1 MRDGIT
7 PCVLLFA
14 AFGLALAF
22 APRSAWLPSLGALLS
37 MLAAPSI
44 VSSGRGWLDAAF
56 LGCWISVIIIA
67 GTVQLFRKLP
77 SWAALLLSIDAGA
90 WASAV
95 TSLTDSRL
103 QVLAASPCVLIAWP
117 AVWMTRRY
125 GPIPIRVASSW
136 LIAIAALSGFLQ
148 FLPVTPGYLPD
159 HLE

>member
-7 PCVLLFA
+7 PCALLFTT
-14 AFGLALAF
+14 FGLALAF
-22 APRSAWLPSLGALLS
+22 APRGAWLPSSGALIS
-37 MLAAPSI
+37 TLAALSI
-44 VSSGRGWLDAAF
+44 VSPGRGWLDAAF
-56 LGCWISVIIIA
+56 LGCWISVIMMA
-67 GTVQLFRKLP
+67 GTIQLFRKVP

-95 TSLTDSRL
+95 SSLTGSRL
-103 QVLAASPCVLIAWP
+103 QVLAASPCVLIVWP
-117 AVWMTRRY
+117 AVWVTRRH

-136 LIAIAALSGFLQ
+136 LIAIAVLCGFLQ